1 MNRLLETIG
10 ISADRLA
17 RLRNEMAWVV
27 TGQLLSFVGGFAGIK
42 ILTTVLGPQGYGELA
57 LGLTI
62 AGLLNLA
69 LYGPASNV
77 VARFFS
83 ICRER
88 EELGIYFSVLRR
100 SHRLLAVGVALLA
113 AVAGGVAWATG
124 GERWG
129 GIVMAASLFG
139 IVGGINASYL
149 ALQNAVRQRKVVAL
163 HQGADVWLR
172 VAFAAA
178 FLLAVPGSGTV
189 ALLGYAAGTLF
200 VTVSQAVFALR
211 NDDIRAGWTAP
222 AGEPERQRE
231 RLREFGRYA
240 APFVVWAGIAF
251 VSIYGDRWVLQ
262 YLFGE
267 REVGIYAA
275 LYQIAAAPV
284 NLLVA
289 VVNQLA
295 VPIIFERAGSM
306 TSVDQAAG
314 SARLLN
320 KTVAAAS
327 LLLLAVTGGFWLF
340 GEEAALLLT
349 SGEFAARHQLLW
361 LLALG
366 LSLFSVG
373 QIMATKGLY
382 YNRPR
387 IYLWPKSI
395 QTVSFLALS
404 LWLGREL
411 GITGVALSLCGSS
424 LIHLVMVAYANAR
437 LESPLSSST

>member
-27 TGQLLSFVGGFAGIK
+27 AGQLLSFVGGFAGIK

-88 EELGIYFSVLRR
+88 GELGIYFAALKR
-100 SHRLLAVGVALLA
+100 SHRWLASGVALLA
-113 AVAGGVAWATG
+113 AVAAGIAWVAGGG
-124 GERWG
+124 RWG

-149 ALQNAVRQRKVVAL
+149 ALQNAVRQRKIVAL

-200 VTVSQAVFALR
+200 VTVSQAIFVQR

-306 TSVDQAAG
+306 TSVDQAAA

-320 KTVAAAS
+320 RTVAAAS
-327 LLLLAVTGGFWLF
+327 LLLLAVTGG
-340 GEEAALLLT
+340 LLLT
-349 SGEFAARHQLLW
+349 SGEFAVRHQLLW

-437 LESPLSSST
+437 LESPLSASA